1 MNCEKCQDRGFIELD
16 GIGLRNQLCDCEKAR
31 EVAERNGL
39 PWREKVESVAQASN
53 NFLEIERRVI
63 ASEEVKDGNSN
74 SRIRQSNKH
83 SGSADTGKSKQ
94 PKKPKAGEKSRA
106 RAS

>member
-53 NFLEIERRVI
+53 NFLAVERQIVPMK
-63 ASEEVKDGNSN
+63 VNDDSN
-74 SRIRQSNKH
+74 SRTEPDNTDI
-83 SGSADTGKSKQ
+83 GSRNTSQ
-94 PKKPKAGEKSRA
+94 PELPKKQTFKRKSRK
-106 RAS
+106 RTK